1 MIRYSKSGS
10 SDIAS
15 KMRVRTPLAVHR
27 LKRRNTLFQS
37 PNASRQGLAT
47 PAGSE
52 TSSPGSRRSPG
63 IGGRPR
69 PFQHP
74 GFKLFAFKQ
83 FADIRNRSHCVPELP
98 PFVSS
103 QSECYSSFPC
113 RHSYGCRCHVCWR
126 AYRSG
131 QMEVLAASSSMKL
144 IDAGRMSRRTIADAI
159 EVMRSHPEFSQH
171 RRAKVRTFPLH
182 LPSGDVPFLV
192 QVVCAELALTVSL
205 PTSKKF
211 RAKGTRTPASLEFEE
226 FETCLLDGAS
236 AEIIDEQLEVV
247 LSDGRRL
254 RGVQVIPCYL
264 PPCGDGQRQKD
275 ALRLHKR

>member
-1 MIRYSKSGS
+1 
-10 SDIAS
+10 
-15 KMRVRTPLAVHR
+15 
-27 LKRRNTLFQS
+27 
-37 PNASRQGLAT
+37 
-47 PAGSE
+47 
-52 TSSPGSRRSPG
+52 
-63 IGGRPR
+63 
-69 PFQHP
+69 
-74 GFKLFAFKQ
+74 
-83 FADIRNRSHCVPELP
+83 
-98 PFVSS
+98 
-103 QSECYSSFPC
+103 
-113 RHSYGCRCHVCWR
+113 
-126 AYRSG
+126 
-131 QMEVLAASSSMKL
+131 MEVLAASSSMKL
-144 IDAGRMSRRTIADAI
+144 IDAGRMSRRTIGDAI

-171 RRAKVRTFPLH
+171 RRSKVRTFPLH

-254 RGVQVIPCYL
+254 QGVQVIPCYL

-275 ALRLHKR
+275 ALRLQQEVIGLVVRMCNAQDRCYRYLDKDLFPGFRVLDFGTLRDLQLPPLSEIVNYIHLNHPRLNPISRQTVANILRDWGLRIPRPQSAGSEIC

>member
-1 MIRYSKSGS
+1 
-10 SDIAS
+10 
-15 KMRVRTPLAVHR
+15 
-27 LKRRNTLFQS
+27 
-37 PNASRQGLAT
+37 
-47 PAGSE
+47 
-52 TSSPGSRRSPG
+52 
-63 IGGRPR
+63 
-69 PFQHP
+69 
-74 GFKLFAFKQ
+74 
-83 FADIRNRSHCVPELP
+83 
-98 PFVSS
+98 
-103 QSECYSSFPC
+103 
-113 RHSYGCRCHVCWR
+113 
-126 AYRSG
+126 
-131 QMEVLAASSSMKL
+131 MEVLAASSSMKL

-171 RRAKVRTFPLH
+171 RRSKVQTFPLH

-254 RGVQVIPCYL
+254 QGVQVIPCYL

-275 ALRLHKR
+275 ALRLQEEVIGLVVRMCNAQDRCYRYVDKDLFPGVRVLDFGTLRDLQLPPLSEIVNYIDLNHPAIEPHLAADRGKYPERLGASNSKAAVGGFGNLLSRVDNSASKRPRLARHVLAKIPFAHPSSKAG

>member
-1 MIRYSKSGS
+1 
-10 SDIAS
+10 
-15 KMRVRTPLAVHR
+15 
-27 LKRRNTLFQS
+27 
-37 PNASRQGLAT
+37 
-47 PAGSE
+47 
-52 TSSPGSRRSPG
+52 
-63 IGGRPR
+63 
-69 PFQHP
+69 
-74 GFKLFAFKQ
+74 
-83 FADIRNRSHCVPELP
+83 
-98 PFVSS
+98 
-103 QSECYSSFPC
+103 
-113 RHSYGCRCHVCWR
+113 
-126 AYRSG
+126 
-131 QMEVLAASSSMKL
+131 MEVLAASSSMKL
-144 IDAGRMSRRTIADAI
+144 IDAGRMSRRMIGDAI

-171 RRAKVRTFPLH
+171 WRAKVRTFPLH

-264 PPCGDGQRQKD
+264 PPCGDGQRQMDRPQASGRGDRTVVRMCNAQDRCYRYLDKD
-275 ALRLHKR
+275 LLPGVRVLDFHSSGICSCRPCLKLWTTFI